1 MNGRFLSAGVFMAL
15 MLSSLLAG
23 HHGYCCAKEAI
34 AADLNQ
40 ALLRTLEE
48 KRDNFVSQDTIRAY
62 RCLRETA
69 KGKVL
74 FAVADE
80 RFCRNLIDGRL
91 RKKAFIAFDAA
102 DGHCLNGM
110 QEAGVIAGD
119 TMLVSDKATGD
130 TLAIKGYVRL
140 SAASVFS
147 LSDQRLSFALALSAL
162 AWLLCSWVVLHRLRA
177 EVLAD
182 SAVYGGI
189 YYSSEDCCFRDA
201 CHMPVRLTPM
211 QQRLLL
217 MLWEAPSHS
226 LAKEEICAALW
237 PKKEDASDTLYTL
250 VKRLKPVIE
259 GCSDLRIVAY
269 RGRSYSLEIKQL
281 SDCQENVRKMSV

>member
-40 ALLRTLEE
+40 ALVRTLEE

-130 TLAIKGYVRL
+130 TLAVKGM
-140 SAASVFS
+140 SVFRLPPCS
-147 LSDQRLSFALALSAL
+147 ACPTSVCRLLLRCLPWHGCSVRGLSCTDGEQKCWRIRPSMAESIILLKIAVSATLATCLSAL
-162 AWLLCSWVVLHRLRA
+162 PRCS
-177 EVLAD
+177 
-182 SAVYGGI
+182 SGF
-189 YYSSEDCCFRDA
+189 C
-201 CHMPVRLTPM
+201 
-211 QQRLLL
+211 
-217 MLWEAPSHS
+217 
-226 LAKEEICAALW
+226 
-237 PKKEDASDTLYTL
+237 
-250 VKRLKPVIE
+250 
-259 GCSDLRIVAY
+259 
-269 RGRSYSLEIKQL
+269 
-281 SDCQENVRKMSV
+281 